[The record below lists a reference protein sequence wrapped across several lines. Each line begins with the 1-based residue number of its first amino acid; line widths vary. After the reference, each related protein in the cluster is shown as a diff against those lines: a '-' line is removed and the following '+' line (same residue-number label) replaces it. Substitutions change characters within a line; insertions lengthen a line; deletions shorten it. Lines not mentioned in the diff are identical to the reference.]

1 MDLPSFAL
9 LDGLSEEV
17 LLQLSKDRVLANMEF
32 VAVLLVLL
40 VIVGIRAELTP
51 CFAVVR
57 S

>member
-17 LLQLSKDRVLANMEF
+17 LLQLSKDQVLANMEF

-51 CFAVVR
+51 C
-57 S
+57 SQL